1 MSVCLTKKPMRENL
15 TEPTMREYTPEH
27 IAVESAPPKP
37 LPSYTPKHIRP
48 EVMPEDEPRKASI
61 DVSVVKVEN
70 APAVEVKNAP
80 VVVDTQLDMCMTTVL
95 DSFDSANED
104 TEDCLKD
111 FYKRFR
117 SKRRELR
124 KRRRQEKWENRRH
137 LGGCARLALISFGLS
152 AMFMLMGLVVVPYM
166 GNSIIADCSGTPDAD
181 SITASVTYFVSTMRR
196 FSLLAGFST
205 SLLGDFSLVKGIIQG
220 DLLE

>member
-1 MSVCLTKKPMRENL
+1 MSVCLTKKPIRENL

-61 DVSVVKVEN
+61 KVSVVKVEN
-70 APAVEVKNAP
+70 APAVI
-80 VVVDTQLDMCMTTVL
+80 DTQLDMCMTTVL

-104 TEDCLKD
+104 TEGFLND

-117 SKRRELR
+117 RKRRELR

-137 LGGCARLALISFGLS
+137 LGGCARLALISLGLG
-152 AMFMLMGLVVVPYM
+152 AMFMLMGFVIVPYL
-166 GNSIIADCSGTPDAD
+166 GNSIISDCSGTPDAD
-181 SITASVTYFVSTMRR
+181 SITASVTFLINSMRKL
-196 FSLLAGFST
+196 SMLACSATGLLANY
-205 SLLGDFSLVKGIIQG
+205 SLVKGILQG

>member
-70 APAVEVKNAP
+70 TPAVKVENAPAVI
-80 VVVDTQLDMCMTTVL
+80 DTQLDMCMTTVL

-104 TEDCLKD
+104 TEGFLND

-137 LGGCARLALISFGLS
+137 LGGCARVALISLGLG
-152 AMFMLMGLVVVPYM
+152 AMFMLMGFVIVPYL
-166 GNSIIADCSGTPDAD
+166 GNSIISDCSGTPDAD
-181 SITASVTYFVSTMRR
+181 SIIASVTYLTNLMRKL
-196 FSLLAGFST
+196 SMLACSATGLLANY
-205 SLLGDFSLVKGIIQG
+205 SLVKGIIQG